1 MAIHSSLDQSTE
13 DQTAD
18 DGGIA
23 VETGV
28 VAERIRD
35 EDTTALN
42 RFGRFKRSFR
52 QFRKDQPL
60 GMISGSIVV
69 FLLLCAIF
77 AAFIAPYSPTATQRG
92 REFKLASP
100 SWDHLFGTDHL
111 GRDIFSRVLYGAQ
124 ISLIVATATV
134 IISTVIGTM
143 LGAVSGYF
151 GGKLDMVLQ
160 RIVDAIMSIPVL
172 ILALFIVSL
181 LGSSI
186 TNVILALSIIYIP
199 RFSRI
204 ARGEMLRI
212 QSAEY
217 VIAAEALGATPWR
230 VIMRHGIPNLV
241 APIIILA
248 SLTFG
253 QAIVA
258 EAALSF
264 LGVGA
269 PITEPSWGQML
280 SVSRDYMTVAW
291 WTVVFPGAALSLG
304 VLAFNLLGDALR
316 DHLDPKLVR

>member
-1 MAIHSSLDQSTE
+1 MATSTKPDPINANSNVLD
-13 DQTAD
+13 DAAD
-18 DGGIA
+18 D
-23 VETGV
+23 VTV
-28 VAERIRD
+28 VATERVRD
-35 EDTTALN
+35 DDTTALG
-42 RFGRFKRSFR
+42 RWGRFKRSFR

-60 GMISGSIVV
+60 GMISAGIVI

-77 AAFIAPYSPTATQRG
+77 AGLIAPYSPTATQRG
-92 REFKLASP
+92 REFKLAAP
-100 SWDHLFGTDHL
+100 SLDHLFGTDHRRRHLLPSALRRSDLVDRRHRHRDHLDRDRHAPRRHLRLLRRQARHDPPAHRRRHHVDPGADL
-111 GRDIFSRVLYGAQ
+111 GLVHRVAAGFEHCERHPRPVDHLHPA
-124 ISLIVATATV
+124 
-134 IISTVIGTM
+134 
-143 LGAVSGYF
+143 
-151 GGKLDMVLQ
+151 LQ
-160 RIVDAIMSIPVL
+160 PDC
-172 ILALFIVSL
+172 
-181 LGSSI
+181 
-186 TNVILALSIIYIP
+186 P
-199 RFSRI
+199 R
-204 ARGEMLRI
+204 EMLRV

-217 VIAAEALGATPWR
+217 VTAAEALGAPPMR
-230 VIMRHGIPNLV
+230 VIMRHGIPNIV

-280 SVSRDYMTVAW
+280 SISREYMTIAW

>member
-1 MAIHSSLDQSTE
+1 MATPTTPTKNDPAAS
-13 DQTAD
+13 AD
-18 DGGIA
+18 DFDLA
-23 VETGV
+23 ATDPRV
-28 VAERIRD
+28 RD

-42 RFGRFKRSFR
+42 RWGRFKRSFR

-60 GMISGSIVV
+60 GMISGSIVL
-69 FLLLCAIF
+69 FLLLSAIF
-77 AAFIAPYSPTATQRG
+77 AALIAPYSPTATQRG
-92 REFKLASP
+92 REFKLVGP
-100 SWDHLFGTDHL
+100 SMDHFFGTDHL

-124 ISLIVATATV
+124 ISLTVATATV
-134 IISTVIGTM
+134 IISTVLGTL
-143 LGAVSGYF
+143 LGAISGYF

-181 LGSSI
+181 MGSSV

-204 ARGEMLRI
+204 ARGEMLRV

-217 VIAAEALGATPWR
+217 VTAAEALGATPMR
-230 VIMRHGIPNLV
+230 VVLRHGIPNIV

-280 SVSRDYMTVAW
+280 SISREYMTIAW

>member
-1 MAIHSSLDQSTE
+1 MVEVVIEEISDPLIGGPDPRH
-13 DQTAD
+13 D
-18 DGGIA
+18 DD
-23 VETGV
+23 T
-28 VAERIRD
+28 VALTRV
-35 EDTTALN
+35 
-42 RFGRFKRSFR
+42 GRFRRSVR
-52 QFRKDQPL
+52 QFRRDHKL
-60 GMISGSIVV
+60 GVVSGAVVV
-69 FLLLCAIF
+69 FMILVAVF
-77 AAFIAPYSPTATQRG
+77 APLVATNDPSAVGRAAGSRLAAPS
-92 REFKLASP
+92 L
-100 SWDHLFGTDHL
+100 DHFFGTDHL
-111 GRDIFSRVLYGAQ
+111 GRDIFSRVVYGAR

-134 IISTVIGTM
+134 VISTIFGTL

-151 GGKLDMVLQ
+151 GGVVDMVLQ
-160 RIVDAIMSIPVL
+160 RIVDAVMSIPVL

-181 LGSSI
+181 LGASI
-186 TNVILALSIIYIP
+186 PNVVLALSIIYIP

-212 QSAEY
+212 RSADY
-217 VIAAEALGATPWR
+217 VVAAEALGAHSR
-230 VIMRHGIPNLV
+230 RIILKHGIPNLV

-269 PITEPSWGQML
+269 PITDPSWGQML
-280 SVSRDYMTVAW
+280 SSSRQFMTVAW
-291 WTVVFPGAALSLG
+291 WSVVFPGAALSVG

>member
-1 MAIHSSLDQSTE
+1 MATSTKPDPINANSNVLD
-13 DQTAD
+13 DAAD
-18 DGGIA
+18 D
-23 VETGV
+23 VTV
-28 VAERIRD
+28 VATERVRD
-35 EDTTALN
+35 DDTTALG
-42 RFGRFKRSFR
+42 RWGRFKRSFR

-60 GMISGSIVV
+60 GMISAGIVI

-77 AAFIAPYSPTATQRG
+77 AGLIAPYSPTATQRG
-92 REFKLASP
+92 REFKLAAP
-100 SWDHLFGTDHL
+100 SLDHLFGTDHL

-134 IISTVIGTM
+134 IISTVIGTL
-143 LGAVSGYF
+143 LGAISGYF
-151 GGKLDMVLQ
+151 GGKLDMILQ

-186 TNVILALSIIYIP
+186 ANVILALSIIYIP

-204 ARGEMLRI
+204 ARGEMLRV

-217 VIAAEALGATPWR
+217 VTAAEALGAPPMR
-230 VIMRHGIPNLV
+230 VIMRHGIPNIV

-280 SVSRDYMTVAW
+280 SISREYMTIAW